1 MLILLIRQITISI
14 TAPEGTLDQDLLTI
28 DVGPDMTIADL
39 KAYIQSD
46 TNVPPAVQS
55 LYHNGQE
62 LRDGTKTLSHCQVK
76 ENDMLAM
83 LVQQGSRA
91 PSGEARGA
99 GQGQARAP
107 RLAERGQ
114 GDRRGIGEPDPE
126 VIRLQALAEP
136 RRLDQIRLQ
145 NPQLADAVQDKD
157 RFRQAWEAMARQAY
171 EREAEKQRELAL
183 LNADPFNIEA
193 QAKIE
198 EIIRQQRVE
207 ENLQNALD
215 YTPEGERVSGHV
227 SDLCM
232 LIRVCF

>member
-1 MLILLIRQITISI
+1 MLILSTGRS
-14 TAPEGTLDQDLLTI
+14 PSPSPPPGTLDQDLLTI

-46 TNVPPAVQS
+46 TNVPPAAQS

-62 LRDGTKTLSHCQVK
+62 LRDETKTLGHCQVK
-76 ENDMLAM
+76 ENDILEM
-83 LVQQGSRA
+83 LVQSSRA
-91 PSGEARGA
+91 PTGAARGA
-99 GQGQARAP
+99 GRGQARAP
-107 RLAERGQ
+107 RLAERSQ

-215 YTPEGERVSGHV
+215 YTPEGERVSGQV

-232 LIRVCF
+232 LIRFCF